1 MSFNRTTY
9 DTCSYKQDL
18 QDNVSTLSY
27 LLSPYRYEHVNKCRH
42 QLGFVGG
49 TAVSHVQGNLVDLD
63 SELRGQTRIISKCG
77 TNQYVPTNDGIIK
90 NDKTAP
96 IDTTMLHLPACQ
108 SIMYR
113 EVPLPPSIN
122 YNKCS

>member
-9 DTCSYKQDL
+9 DNCSYKQEEL
-18 QDNVSTLSY
+18 QGNVSTLQY
-27 LLSPYRYEHVNKCRH
+27 LLSPYRYEHANKCRH
-42 QLGFVGG
+42 QLGFIGG
-49 TAVSHVQGNLVDLD
+49 TAVSHIQGNLVDLD
-63 SELRGQTRIISKCG
+63 SELRSQTRIVSKCN

-90 NDKTAP
+90 NDKTKP

-113 EVPLPPSIN
+113 EVPAPPKIN
-122 YNKCS
+122 YDKC

>member
-9 DTCSYKQDL
+9 DTCSYNQEL
-18 QDNVSTLSY
+18 QENVSTLSY
-27 LLSPYRYEHVNKCRH
+27 ILSPYRYEHKDKCRH
-42 QLGFVGG
+42 QLGFIGG
-49 TAVSHVQGNLVDLD
+49 TAVSHVQGNMVDLD
-63 SELRGQTRIISKCG
+63 SELRGQTRYLSKCG
-77 TNQYVPTNDGIIK
+77 ANQYVPTDDGIIK

-113 EVPLPPSIN
+113 ETPLPPKIK
-122 YNKCS
+122 YNHC

>member
-9 DTCSYKQDL
+9 DICSYKQEL
-18 QDNVSTLSY
+18 QSNVSTLSY
-27 LLSPYRYEHVNKCRH
+27 LLSPYRYEHSNKCRH
-42 QLGFVGG
+42 QLGFIGG
-49 TAVSHVQGNLVDLD
+49 TAVSHIQGNLVDLD
-63 SELRGQTRIISKCG
+63 SELRGQTRIISKCS
-77 TNQYVPTNDGIIK
+77 TNQYVPTDDGIIT

-113 EVPLPPSIN
+113 EVPLPPKTN
-122 YNKCS
+122 YNHC